1 MTSTGQTE
9 AELDV
14 RGISI
19 LGSTR
24 FYDLM
29 PKLSISKS
37 RLKKRPR
44 DEQTLSSSSSSSSSV
59 GGYSKTI

>member
-1 MTSTGQTE
+1 MTSMGQTE

-14 RGISI
+14 RGIGT

-29 PKLSISKS
+29 PKVSILKS

-44 DEQTLSSSSSSSSSV
+44 DEQTLSSSSSSSV
-59 GGYSKTI
+59 GCSSKTI